1 MTPQEKREAVEHL
14 TTEQQLSNRKACKL
28 IGISRTTCQYK
39 AKPNDDQELQE
50 ALTALTTKHVAI
62 GYWQCCYRLW
72 NKGYGWNHKRIYRVY
87 TDMKLNIRRRAK
99 KRLPERVK
107 QALMLPSAPNQIWS
121 IDFMSDSLVD
131 GRKFRLLNIIDDF
144 NRESLAIE
152 VDTSLPSLRV
162 IRVLERLI
170 EQRGKPA
177 NIRCDNGPEFISH
190 KLEQW
195 CTDKKI
201 TLQFIQPG
209 RPMQN
214 AYIERKN
221 GSMRRELLNAYL
233 FYNLTE
239 VRVLK
244 EEWRLD
250 YNQDR
255 PHKSLGYLSP
265 FTYAQQWYKNNKNE
279 TQLYPQMANENH
291 SKIEESHLVDNA
303 VENKKK
309 IILENSKLKWH

>member
-1 MTPQEKREAVEHL
+1 MSEE
-14 TTEQQLSNRKACKL
+14 LSNRKACKL
-28 IGISRTTCQYK
+28 IGISRTTYQYK
-39 AKPNDDQELQE
+39 AKPKDDTELQD
-50 ALTALTTKHVAI
+50 ALTALTSKHVAI

-72 NKGYGWNHKRIYRVY
+72 NKGHWWNHKRIYRVY
-87 TDMKLNIRRRAK
+87 TAMKLNIRRRSK
-99 KRLPERVK
+99 KRLPERIK
-107 QALMLPSAPNQIWS
+107 QALMVPSAPNQVWS

-131 GRKFRLLNIIDDF
+131 GRKFRILNVIEDF

-162 IRVLERLI
+162 IRVLEQLI
-170 EQRGKPA
+170 TQRGKPA

-190 KLEQW
+190 KLDQW
-195 CTDKKI
+195 CTDRKI

-233 FYNLTE
+233 FYSLNE
-239 VRVLK
+239 VRSLK

-255 PHKSLGYLSP
+255 PHKSLGYKSP
-265 FTYAQQWYKNNKNE
+265 LNYVQQWYKNKANE
-279 TQLYPQMANENH
+279 PELYPQTAIENH
-291 SKIEESHLVDNA
+291 SQIEERRLVDKA
-303 VENKKK
+303 VENKKM
-309 IILENSKLKWH
+309 INLENSKPKWH

>member
-1 MTPQEKREAVEHL
+1 M
-14 TTEQQLSNRKACKL
+14 
-28 IGISRTTCQYK
+28 GISRTTCQYK
-39 AKPNDDQELQE
+39 AKIKDDSELQD

-72 NKGYGWNHKRIYRVY
+72 NKGHWWNHKRIYRVY
-87 TDMKLNIRRRAK
+87 TNMKLNIRRRSK
-99 KRLPERVK
+99 KRLPERIK
-107 QALMLPSAPNQIWS
+107 QALMIPSAPNQVWS

-162 IRVLERLI
+162 MRVLEQLI
-170 EQRGKPA
+170 ARRGKPA

-190 KLEQW
+190 KLDQW
-195 CTDKKI
+195 CTNRKI

-233 FYNLTE
+233 FYSLNE
-239 VRVLK
+239 VRFLK
-244 EEWRLD
+244 ELWRLD
-250 YNQDR
+250 YNQHR
-255 PHKSLGYLSP
+255 PYKSLGYKSP
-265 FTYAQQWYKNNKNE
+265 LNYVQQWYKNKANQPE
-279 TQLYPQMANENH
+279 LYPQTAIENH
-291 SKIEESHLVDNA
+291 SQIEESRLVDKA
-303 VENKKK
+303 VENKKM
-309 IILENSKLKWH
+309 INLENSKP

>member
-1 MTPQEKREAVEHL
+1 LVSEE
-14 TTEQQLSNRKACKL
+14 LSNRKACKL
-28 IGISRTTCQYK
+28 MGISRTTCQYK
-39 AKPNDDQELQE
+39 AKIKDDSELQD

-72 NKGYGWNHKRIYRVY
+72 NKGHWWNHKRIYRVY
-87 TDMKLNIRRRAK
+87 TDMKLNIRRRSK
-99 KRLPERVK
+99 KRLPERIK
-107 QALMLPSAPNQIWS
+107 QALMIPSAPNQVWS

-162 IRVLERLI
+162 IRVLEQLI
-170 EQRGKPA
+170 AQRGKPA

-190 KLEQW
+190 KLDRW
-195 CTDKKI
+195 CTDRKI

-209 RPMQN
+209 KPMQN

-233 FYNLTE
+233 FNSLSE
-239 VRVLK
+239 VRFLK

-255 PHKSLGYLSP
+255 PHKSLGYKSP
-265 FTYAQQWYKNNKNE
+265 LNYVQQWHKNKIIE
-279 TQLYPQMANENH
+279 PQLYPQTAIENH
-291 SKIEESHLVDNA
+291 SQIEERRLVDKA
-303 VENKKK
+303 VENKK
-309 IILENSKLKWH
+309 IINLENSKP